1 MQITFALGNWRETID
16 RSRVGADSIREK
28 VLITQQ
34 RLKTDFSRQ
43 KSYADPKR
51 KYVLFFIGDLVF
63 LKGVMRFGKK
73 GKLAPRYIG
82 LFEIRSRVGEV
93 AYRLVLP
100 PELSRIHSVF
110 HVSMLRKYI
119 ADPSHVLQPQ
129 TVELSE
135 DLTYEEFLEAIVD
148 RQIRQLRTK
157 EIPMVKV
164 LRSNHTAED
173 CTWETEAFMREAYP

>member
-1 MQITFALGNWRETID
+1 MQIT
-16 RSRVGADSIREK
+16 SEK
-28 VLITQQ
+28 VPIIQQ
-34 RLKTDFSRQ
+34 RLRTAFSRQ

-51 KYVLFFIGDLVF
+51 KDVSFSPGDLVF
-63 LKGVMRFGKK
+63 LKVSPMKGVMRFGKK

-82 LFEIRSRVGEV
+82 PFEIRARVGEV

-100 PELSRIHSVF
+100 PELSRIHPVF

-129 TVELSE
+129 VVELSE
-135 DLTYEEFLEAIVD
+135 DLTYEEFPVEIVD

-164 LRSNHTAED
+164 LWSNHTTED
-173 CTWETEAFMREAYP
+173 CTWETEAMMREAYPYLFQF